1 MIQKNDTQ
9 SGKLVAVLLLSF
21 VMIGTVN
28 AISSTSVAN
37 DDGAPRT
44 VMLELFT
51 ASWCAGCPYAD
62 EAAEMLFVDYGP
74 ERLSLVQYHYQIP
87 DQLATPETNDRGI
100 DYNAGGTG
108 LPAAWFDGTDGPNT
122 VVQASVENFYN
133 LYKSKIDTRL
143 KTSSPIGISVSMT
156 ETSGNITVSATF
168 EKHTT
173 IVATE
178 PMFSRYVLYENAVEN
193 QSVVYYYVVRDIE
206 EKPFNYDN
214 LPYSEDV
221 TFQIPGYWN
230 KSNIG
235 AVVFVQ
241 VEDNEEILQSANSV
255 FEPVPVVYVTT
266 SIDGKEI
273 SEVSR
278 IEGTAS
284 EDVHSVEVRIDDQ
297 LYKTAEGTSSW
308 YFDVDPSQLSG
319 GEHTLTVRAYS
330 DSIIY
335 SDPVDITFTVKD
347 DLLLYLLIVIVVV
360 VIVAIVV
367 AVAVVRS
374 RRRKRE
380 E

>member
-1 MIQKNDTQ
+1 MIQAYDTGLRK
-9 SGKLVAVLLLSF
+9 SAAVLLLLF
-21 VMIGTVN
+21 FTIGTLN
-28 AISSTSVAN
+28 AVSSTTEAN
-37 DDGAPRT
+37 DNGGSRT

-62 EAAEMLFVDYGP
+62 EAAEMLLVDYGP

-87 DQLATPETNDRGI
+87 DQLATPETNDRGN
-100 DYNAGGTG
+100 DYNAGVTG

-122 VVQASVENFYN
+122 GVQASVENFYN
-133 LYKSKIDTRL
+133 LFKSKIDTRL
-143 KTSSPIGISVSMT
+143 KTSSPIDITVSMT
-156 ETSGNITVSATF
+156 ETSGNITVSADF

-173 IVATE
+173 IVATK

-193 QSVVYYYVVRDIE
+193 QSVVYHYVVRDIE
-206 EKPFNYDN
+206 EKTFNYDN

-221 TFQIPGYWN
+221 TFEIPGYWN

-241 VEDNEEILQSANSV
+241 VEDNEEILQSANYV

-308 YFDVDPSQLSG
+308 YFDVNPSQLSG

-335 SDPVDITFTVKD
+335 SDPVDVTFTVKD

-360 VIVAIVV
+360 VIVAVVVAIVV
-367 AVAVVRS
+367 LRS
-374 RRRKRE
+374 RKKKHVE
-380 E
+380 